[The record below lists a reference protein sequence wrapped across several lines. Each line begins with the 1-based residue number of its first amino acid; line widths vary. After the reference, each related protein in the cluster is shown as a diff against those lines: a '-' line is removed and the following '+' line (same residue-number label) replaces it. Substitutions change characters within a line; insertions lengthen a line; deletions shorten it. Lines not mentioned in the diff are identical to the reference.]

1 MRTRLRTPLVAVLLP
16 LVLMAGQAATRCGPR
31 RPSRTAIASTR
42 KRTTGRRSR
51 STSGRSLSSRTSPR
65 RTSTSRARNQS
76 LYRPGKE
83 GDENKQRLDQ
93 AIEHY
98 EKSLEINK
106 ANTPNL
112 QQLRI
117 NTLGA
122 LTAMYSDPP
131 LTNYEKALG
140 FAEQLVK
147 DNPNDAKNLYAM
159 ANLYEKFGR
168 VPEAEQTYVKV
179 TEQNP
184 NDAKACGA
192 LAAFYN
198 KPLWDEAG
206 AVFVENQSKGARRA
220 KFSSAI
226 ATLEKCAKLDATDPS
241 GYYKL
246 AMFYWDKA
254 YRDPLIADK
263 EKDEYADKGI
273 GAVDTALGMKP
284 DYWEA
289 IITKG
294 LLYPREGPGHPRPE
308 AAQGLPGQGR
318 AAAEAGDRPAQGN
331 PARRRPERRPAPT
344 CRPRRPPPPRPRRSR
359 RAPGGPRDPQGPAG
373 SGSRV
378 ASSLVV
384 DPLSCCVAESRSEL
398 APTQRWRPDLAAN
411 GTSAGAA
418 SRADG
423 HSETDGAEC
432 EHGGTTKPTDLGTGY
447 RGGIPP
453 PRAPR
458 G

>member
-1 MRTRLRTPLVAVLLP
+1 MRTRMRIPLLVA
-16 LVLMAGQAATRCGPR
+16 LVPVVVAGAGCDMVRAKAAFKDGNRLYKEENYRQAIPFYE
-31 RPSRTAIASTR
+31 
-42 KRTTGRRSR
+42 
-51 STSGRSLSSRTSPR
+51 
-65 RTSTSRARNQS
+65 RAVELEPNFAEAHFYLGSAHQS

-83 GDENKQRLDQ
+83 GDDNKQHLDQ
-93 AIEHY
+93 ALAHY
-98 EKSLEINK
+98 EKSLEVNK
-106 ANTPNL
+106 ADSANVK
-112 QQLRI
+112 QLRI

-147 DNPNDAKNLYAM
+147 DNPDDAKNLYAM

-168 VPEAEQTYVKV
+168 VAEAEQTYVRV

-206 AVFVENQSKGARRA
+206 VVFVDNQSKGARRA

-226 ATLEKCAKLDATDPS
+226 GTLEKCAKLDATDPS

-254 YRDPLIADK
+254 YRDPLIGDQ
-263 EKDEYADKGI
+263 EKNEYADKGVA
-273 GAVDTALGMKP
+273 AVDTALGMKP

-294 LLYPREGPGHPRPE
+294 LLFRVKAQVARDPKMRKEYLDKAVLLQKQAMDLRKETAAAAAGATDVPPE
-308 AAQGLPGQGR
+308 ATATPEPG
-318 AAAEAGDRPAQGN
+318 
-331 PARRRPERRPAPT
+331 
-344 CRPRRPPPPRPRRSR
+344 
-359 RAPGGPRDPQGPAG
+359 
-373 SGSRV
+373 
-378 ASSLVV
+378 
-384 DPLSCCVAESRSEL
+384 
-398 APTQRWRPDLAAN
+398 
-411 GTSAGAA
+411 
-418 SRADG
+418 
-423 HSETDGAEC
+423 
-432 EHGGTTKPTDLGTGY
+432 K
-447 RGGIPP
+447 
-453 PRAPR
+453 
-458 G
+458 